1 MTVVFDDEELY
12 TAVKV
17 EAARRNVPAKDIIA
31 EAVREWFEFQE
42 DLEDVADAKA
52 AMEEYK
58 RDGGVPLEQV
68 LRERGLEEHVP
79 HRVRPSGKKGAGP
92 PAKTRRR

>member
-1 MTVVFDDEELY
+1 MSKRMTVVFDDEELY

-42 DLEDVADAKA
+42 DLED
-52 AMEEYK
+52 
-58 RDGGVPLEQV
+58 LIL
-68 LRERGLEEHVP
+68 LRKLF
-79 HRVRPSGKKGAGP
+79 
-92 PAKTRRR
+92 